1 MKYISKLRNNISESF
16 WTDPN
21 INRVKS
27 WADPIRRRLPSA
39 TAEYLAE
46 KLPAAQWLPN
56 YNFKWILNDII
67 GGITI
72 GVMLIPQ
79 GLAYAK
85 IANIPVEHGL
95 YSSWLPSALYF
106 FLGTSKGKSNPNKN
120 GFGWRESPNSH
131 SNKITEVSSGPT
143 SILGL
148 FTAEAVADLSKQGY
162 DPANIASAMA
172 FLVGVYALAIGLL
185 KLGFLLDFVSGPVL
199 TGWISAVAFVI
210 GLGQV
215 GSLIGITT
223 GSGTVTILRD
233 VLGHLDK
240 IKPLT
245 LCVGLTGIA
254 MLYALQWVGRAWSG
268 KNRWLKFLSTS
279 RAVVVLVVYTII
291 SFLVNKDR
299 KVKEYAWSVTQ
310 VNTKGLLPPQAHDGS
325 LVQKMASR
333 SIAPLIAMAVE
344 HLGVA
349 KAFGLRNNYSI
360 DKSQELVFLGTSNI
374 ANSFFGAQTCGG
386 AMSRTAV
393 NSECGVKSPVNF
405 LFTAG
410 FIILT
415 LYELAP
421 ALYWIPKATLSA
433 IIIMA
438 VAHLVSSPR
447 LFYRYWRMSSMDF
460 IASMLGFWVTLF
472 TTTEIGL
479 AVAVAF
485 SIVYTLIRLAFP
497 KWVGLSHR
505 DTETVHWS
513 PPKHHRLVDGI
524 DVPAE
529 AYLVR
534 FTEDLLFPN
543 AERVKNAIVEAV
555 KVQFE
560 PASSA
565 ARDILSAEGSW
576 NVASAK
582 RIDKIRRRTNVVPL
596 KCDLVPLRHVVLDFT
611 MVGFLDVTGLLSL
624 IELKM
629 ELRRYIGADLQF
641 RFVNMV
647 DEVYE
652 RFRRSEWEFSRQ
664 GEQRTGEADTI
675 YNSLEAALFHHDG
688 DEKSDNVS
696 EKALDV

>member
-1 MKYISKLRNNISESF
+1 MKFLSKLRSNIAESYR
-16 WTDPN
+16 TDPN
-21 INRVKS
+21 INRAKS
-27 WADPIRRRLPSA
+27 WVDPVCRRLPSA
-39 TAEYLAE
+39 TAEYIAE
-46 KLPAAQWLPN
+46 KLPAAQWLPH
-56 YNFKWILNDII
+56 YDYKWILHDFIA
-67 GGITI
+67 GITI

-95 YSSWLPSALYF
+95 YSSWLPSAFYF
-106 FLGTSKGKSNPNKN
+106 FLGTSK
-120 GFGWRESPNSH
+120 
-131 SNKITEVSSGPT
+131 EVSSGPT

-215 GSLIGITT
+215 GSLIGIDT
-223 GSGTVTILRD
+223 GSGTITIFRD
-233 VLGHLDK
+233 ILCHLNK

-245 LCVGLTGIA
+245 LCIGLTGIA
-254 MLYALQWVGRAWSG
+254 VLYALEWVGKIWG
-268 KNRWLKFLSTS
+268 KKNKWLKFLSTS
-279 RAVVVLVVYTII
+279 RAVVVLVIYTII
-291 SFLVNKDR
+291 SYLVNKDR
-299 KVKEYAWSVTQ
+299 TVKQYKWKVTQ
-310 VNTKGLLPPQAHDGS
+310 VDTHGLLTPHSHDGG
-325 LVQKMASR
+325 LIQKIAAR
-333 SIAPLIAMAVE
+333 AVAPLIAMSVE
-344 HLGVA
+344 HLGVG

-360 DKSQELVFLGTSNI
+360 DKSQELVFLGASNI

-447 LFYRYWRMSSMDF
+447 LFYRYWRMSFIDF

-479 AVAVAF
+479 AVSVGF
-485 SIVYTLIRLAFP
+485 SLVYTLIRLAFP
-497 KWVGLSHR
+497 KWIGLSHK

-513 PPKHHRLVDGI
+513 PPKHHRLSDGI

-543 AERVKNAIVEAV
+543 AERVKNAIVESI
-555 KVQFE
+555 KIQFE

-565 ARDILSAEGSW
+565 SRNILSTNKTW
-576 NVASAK
+576 NVASTK
-582 RIDKIRRRTNVVPL
+582 RIEKIRRRKNI
-596 KCDLVPLRHVVLDFT
+596 VPLRGDIVPLHHVVLDFG
-611 MVGFLDVTGLLSL
+611 MVGFIDVTGLLSL

-641 RFVNMV
+641 RFINMV
-647 DEVYE
+647 DAVHE
-652 RFRRSEWEFSRQ
+652 RFMRSEWEFAHQ

-675 YNSLEAALFHHDG
+675 YNSLESALFHHDG
-688 DEKSDNVS
+688 DEKSDGVS

>member
-1 MKYISKLRNNISESF
+1 MKFISKLRSNIVESF
-16 WTDPN
+16 RTDPN
-21 INRVKS
+21 YNRVGS
-27 WADPIRRRLPSA
+27 WITPVRRRLPSA

-46 KLPAAQWLPN
+46 KLPIAQWLPHYN
-56 YNFKWILNDII
+56 YRWLLQDVI

-85 IANIPVEHGL
+85 IANIPVAHGL
-95 YSSWLPSALYF
+95 YSSWLPSAVYF
-106 FLGTSKGKSNPNKN
+106 FLGTSK
-120 GFGWRESPNSH
+120 
-131 SNKITEVSSGPT
+131 EVSSGPT

-148 FTAEAVADLSKQGY
+148 FTAEAVAELSKAGY
-162 DPANIASAMA
+162 DPAKIASAMA
-172 FLVGVYALAIGLL
+172 FMVGVYSLAIGLL

-199 TGWISAVAFVI
+199 SGWISAVAFVI

-223 GSGTVTILRD
+223 GSGTVVIFRDILT
-233 VLGHLDK
+233 HLNK

-254 MLYALQWVGRAWSG
+254 MLYALEWVGKIWG
-268 KNRWLKFLSTS
+268 KKNKWLKFLSTS
-279 RAVVVLVVYTII
+279 RAVVVLVIYTLI
-291 SFLVNKDR
+291 SWGVNKDLP
-299 KVKEYAWSVTQ
+299 VKNYKWSVSQ
-310 VNTKGLLPPQAHDGS
+310 VDTHGLLTPRSHETS
-325 LVQKMASR
+325 LISR
-333 SIAPLIAMAVE
+333 IAVRSVAPFIAMSVE
-344 HLGVA
+344 HLGVG

-360 DKSQELVFLGTSNI
+360 DKSQELVFLGVSNI

-393 NSECGVKSPVNF
+393 NSECGVRSPVNF

-410 FIILT
+410 WIILT

-447 LFYRYWRMSSMDF
+447 LFYRYWRMSFIDF

-479 AVAVAF
+479 AASVGF
-485 SIVYTLIRLAFP
+485 CLVYTLLRLAFP
-497 KWVGLSHR
+497 TWIGLSHT
-505 DTETVHWS
+505 DTETIHWS
-513 PPKHHRLVDGI
+513 PRKHQASNGI

-534 FTEDLLFPN
+534 YTEDLLFPN
-543 AERVKNAIVEAV
+543 AERVKNAIVESV
-555 KVQFE
+555 KVHFE

-565 ARDILSAEGSW
+565 TRDINDSNRMWNTAGS
-576 NVASAK
+576 K
-582 RIDKIRRRTNVVPL
+582 RIEKIRRRKNIVPLRGDVVPL
-596 KCDLVPLRHVVLDFT
+596 HHVVLDFT
-611 MVGFLDVTGLLSL
+611 MVGFIDITGVLSL

-641 RFVNMV
+641 RFIHMT
-647 DEVYE
+647 DAVYE
-652 RFRRSEWEFSRQ
+652 RFQRSEWEFAKQ
-664 GEQRTGEADTI
+664 GEQRTGAADTI
-675 YNSLEAALFHHDG
+675 YDSLEAALFHHDG
-688 DEKSDNVS
+688 DEKSDGVS

>member
-1 MKYISKLRNNISESF
+1 MKFISKLRTNIVESF
-16 WTDPN
+16 RTDPN
-21 INRVKS
+21 INRAKS
-27 WADPIRRRLPSA
+27 WVDPVRRRLPSA
-39 TAEYLAE
+39 TAEYIAE
-46 KLPAAQWLPN
+46 KLPAAQWLPHYN
-56 YNFKWILNDII
+56 YKWLLQDVI

-85 IANIPVEHGL
+85 IANIPVAHGL

-106 FLGTSKGKSNPNKN
+106 FLGTSK
-120 GFGWRESPNSH
+120 
-131 SNKITEVSSGPT
+131 EVSSGPT

-148 FTAEAVADLSKQGY
+148 FTAEAVAELSKQGY

-172 FLVGVYALAIGLL
+172 FLVGVYSLAIGLL

-215 GSLIGITT
+215 GSLIGIDT
-223 GSGTVTILRD
+223 GSGTITIFRD
-233 VLGHLDK
+233 VLCHLNK

-245 LCVGLTGIA
+245 LCIGLTGIA
-254 MLYALQWVGRAWSG
+254 MLYALEWVGKLWG
-268 KNRWLKFLSTS
+268 KKNKWLKFLSTS
-279 RAVVVLVVYTII
+279 RAVVVLVIYTII
-291 SFLVNKDR
+291 SFLVNKDLT
-299 KVKEYAWSVTQ
+299 VKQYKWKVTQ
-310 VNTKGLLPPQAHDGS
+310 VDTHGLLTPRAHDGS
-325 LVQKMASR
+325 LISKIAAR
-333 SIAPLIAMAVE
+333 SVAPFIAMAVE
-344 HLGVA
+344 HLGVG

-360 DKSQELVFLGTSNI
+360 DKSQELVFLGTANI

-438 VAHLVSSPR
+438 VAHLVSSPQ
-447 LFYRYWRMSSMDF
+447 LFYRYWRMSFIDF

-479 AVAVAF
+479 AVSVAF
-485 SIVYTLIRLAFP
+485 SLVYTLIRLAFP
-497 KWVGLSHR
+497 KWIGLSHK

-513 PPKHHRLVDGI
+513 PPKQHRNDGI

-529 AYLVR
+529 AYLVK

-543 AERVKNAIVEAV
+543 AERIKNAVVESV
-555 KVQFE
+555 KIHFE
-560 PASSA
+560 PAASA
-565 ARDILSAEGSW
+565 ARDILSSTRTW
-576 NVASAK
+576 NVASTK
-582 RIDKIRRRTNVVPL
+582 RIGKIRRRKNIVPL
-596 KCDLVPLRHVVLDFT
+596 KCDIVPLHHVVLDFT
-611 MVGFLDVTGLLSL
+611 MVGFIDVTGLLSL

-641 RFVNMV
+641 RFINMV

-652 RFRRSEWEFSRQ
+652 RFQRSEWEFAQQ

-688 DEKSDNVS
+688 DEKSDSVS